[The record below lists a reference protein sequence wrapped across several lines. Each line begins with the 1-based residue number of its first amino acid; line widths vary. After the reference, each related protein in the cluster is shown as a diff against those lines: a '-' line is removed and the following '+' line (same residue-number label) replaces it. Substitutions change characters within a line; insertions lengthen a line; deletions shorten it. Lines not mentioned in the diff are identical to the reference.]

1 MAHVS
6 LPEGL
11 PGISG
16 LLRRFPETA
25 QPLLL
30 LAETILRGPSSLTIG
45 ERETIAAY
53 VSSLNQCRFCRM
65 SHAAAARHNLD
76 AEGADRCIVDTVL
89 TDGSEAAAS
98 PKMQA
103 LLTIAGKVQ
112 EGGKGVTPEMVARA
126 RAEGAD
132 DDAIHRT
139 VLIAA
144 AFCMYNRYVDG
155 MGTDQPHDAELY
167 DQMGAGLAR
176 NGYRRD
182 GLPAT
187 V

>member
-1 MAHVS
+1 MAHVP

-16 LLRRFPETA
+16 LLRQYPDTA
-25 QPLLL
+25 KPLLL

-45 ERETIAAY
+45 ERETIAAFT
-53 VSSLNQCRFCRM
+53 SSRNQCRFCTM

-76 AEGADRCIVDTVL
+76 AEGADRGVVDNVIA
-89 TDGSEAAAS
+89 DGPEAAAS
-98 PKMQA
+98 PKMKI
-103 LLTIAGKVQ
+103 LLAIAGKVQ
-112 EGGKGVTPEMVARA
+112 EGGKGVTPAMVAQA

-132 DDAIHRT
+132 DDAIHHT

-155 MGTDQPHDAELY
+155 MATDQPYDASLY
-167 DQMGAGLAR
+167 DQMGAALAR
-176 NGYRRD
+176 HGYSRD
-182 GLPAT
+182 GRPE
-187 V
+187 